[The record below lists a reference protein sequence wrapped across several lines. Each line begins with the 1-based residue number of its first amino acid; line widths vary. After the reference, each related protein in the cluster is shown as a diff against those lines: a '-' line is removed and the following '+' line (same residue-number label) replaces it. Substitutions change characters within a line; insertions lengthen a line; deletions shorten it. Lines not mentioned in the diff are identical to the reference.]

1 MSDPQP
7 HPTRIDTLS
16 AEVDRLRKSR
26 HFANNQLQQMLLKIA
41 EIQLNLATQ
50 DSTLAKLDRTIHGNG
65 TPGLSTRVDRLER
78 TAANLLK
85 FAWILIAAL
94 ATAAADLTLHLR
106 AR

>member
-50 DSTLAKLDRTIHGNG
+50 DSTLAKLDRTINGNG
-65 TPGLSTRVDRLER
+65 KLGLSTRVDRVER
-78 TAANLLK
+78 TTANLLK
-85 FAWILIAAL
+85 FGWILIAAL
-94 ATAAADLTLHLR
+94 ATAIADVTLRLR
-106 AR
+106 HH

>member
-7 HPTRIDTLS
+7 QTARIDTLT

-50 DSTLAKLDRTIHGNG
+50 DATLAKLDRTINGNG
-65 TPGLSTRVDRLER
+65 KLGLSTRVDRVER
-78 TAANLLK
+78 TTANLLR
-85 FAWILIAAL
+85 FGWILIAAI
-94 ATAAADLTLHLR
+94 ATAVADVTMR
-106 AR
+106 ICRR